1 VKKKNEK
8 RPTVPLVSDVE
19 AIERKGGFDYRSAN
33 FPIWCPGCGYF
44 GVSHA
49 LNYTLA
55 ALSIDPANFI
65 FVSGIGC
72 SGRFP
77 GFMNC
82 YGFHTLH
89 GRSLPVAGGA
99 KMARPALT
107 VIAVTGDGDCLGI
120 GGGHLP
126 HIARKN
132 VDITCILLDNSIYGL
147 TKGQASPTTPI
158 DIVTATTPYG
168 NPDEPVIPELLALS
182 YKATFVAAA
191 SAGEP
196 DRMSEIFREAIAH
209 RGFSFVKVY
218 SPCVTFDRRMTYD
231 FLRETL
237 TPLPDD
243 HDPTDYGRAISI
255 ASSAGTYT
263 GIYYRT
269 RRKTF
274 DERMEETRKKAKAG
288 GPPDFEKIFI
298 GKR

>member
-1 VKKKNEK
+1 MKKKHEEH
-8 RPTVPLVSDVE
+8 PPVPVVSDVR
-19 AIERKGGFDYRSAN
+19 AVERKGGFDYRSGN

-55 ALSIDPANFI
+55 SLSIDPVNLVFI
-65 FVSGIGC
+65 SGIGC

-89 GRSLPVAGGA
+89 GRSLPVATGA
-99 KMARPALT
+99 KMARPDLT

-126 HIARKN
+126 HVARRN

-158 DIVTATTPYG
+158 DTITATTPYG
-168 NPDEPVIPELLALS
+168 NPDEPLVPELLALS

-196 DRMSEIFREAIAH
+196 DQMSAILREAVRH

-231 FLRETL
+231 FLRKTL
-237 TPLPDD
+237 SSLPDD
-243 HDPTDYGRAISI
+243 HDPADFSRAMTI
-255 ASSAGTYT
+255 AASARPCT
-263 GIYYRT
+263 GIYYQT

-274 DERMEETRKKAKAG
+274 DERMEETRERAKAG
-288 GPPDFEKIFI
+288 GPPEFEKLFI
-298 GKR
+298 KK